1 MRDSLGPSPAA
12 GLPRPRFNWQT
23 CNAQQALLALSPSS
37 SRTSMPSIR
46 TFKIFLAAARYG
58 TFAAAGKEIGL
69 TAAAVGLQIR
79 ALEEDLNQVL
89 FDRSARSVVLNTAGR
104 RLVPQIEELVRH
116 YESLAAGDDGD
127 QLTGTVA
134 MGALVSALMGAFAD
148 ALWTVK
154 REHPRLD
161 IKLFAG
167 LSAQFT
173 DMVERGELDAA
184 VITQSRRQLPSSL
197 VWTPLYSE
205 PMVLIVPRQPHF
217 PLPDSPFD
225 ILREAPFLRF
235 DRETW
240 TGDLVN
246 AVLEQC
252 NVDVRGEMELNSV
265 ETIIAIVR
273 HGFGV
278 SIVPQLANVHWER
291 DGALRIIDLP
301 GNDIKRNVGLL
312 ERSHHSR
319 TRFTDA
325 IKHFFSARPGLDREN
340 SVVA

>member
-1 MRDSLGPSPAA
+1 
-12 GLPRPRFNWQT
+12 
-23 CNAQQALLALSPSS
+23 
-37 SRTSMPSIR
+37 MPSIR
-46 TFKIFLAAARYG
+46 TFKIFLAVAKCG

-104 RLVPQIEELVRH
+104 KLVPQIKELVSR
-116 YESLAAGDDGD
+116 YESLAVGDDDD
-127 QLTGTVA
+127 QLTGTVV

-154 REHPRLD
+154 REHPRLE

-197 VWTPLYSE
+197 IWTPLYSE
-205 PMVLIVPRQPHF
+205 PMVLIVPRRPHF
-217 PLPDSPFD
+217 PLPESPLD

-235 DRETW
+235 DRHTW

-246 AVLEQC
+246 AVLERC
-252 NVDVRGEMELNSV
+252 NVDVRNEMELNSV
-265 ETIIAIVR
+265 ETIIEIVR

-278 SIVPQLANVHWER
+278 SIVPKLANVRWER
-291 DGALRIIDLP
+291 DRELRVIELP

-319 TRFTDA
+319 TPFTDA
-325 IKHFFSARPGLDREN
+325 IKHLFSARGGPDRE
-340 SVVA
+340 STVGA